1 MRVVV
6 ALGGNALLERG
17 ERPDAVIQ
25 RRHVRQAAAA
35 LAPLAADHQLVL
47 CHGNGP
53 QVGVLALESQAD
65 TSLSRP
71 YPLDVLVAQTQGMIG
86 YWLVQE
92 LRNAGVAQ
100 RAACVISQTVVDPS
114 DPAFGKPTKF
124 IGPSYDQ
131 GEAQALAARLG
142 WTIAADGPRWR
153 RVVASPRPLGLVEI
167 ETVRALAD
175 ADVLVV
181 CGGGGGVPVAQSN
194 AGELTGVEA
203 VVDKD
208 LTAAELAITLKADRL
223 LVLTDVPAIIRG
235 YGTPDAQPIQA
246 IDTDALS
253 AMTFPAGSMGPKV
266 EACIR
271 FVRASGQPAAIGAL
285 TDAADILAGRA
296 GPRSAPRS
304 PRDGA
309 WRRMGCAAPNRGSGL
324 GDGPA
329 RHWLREVCPP
339 CGRSEGVCEV
349 LCLVRHMLVSEF
361 HDAHRVSGRA
371 VVGDDALA
379 HPQVPAAEDP
389 QDGEVPGGRVAA
401 ALRSN
406 RRAAPESFT

>member
-6 ALGGNALLERG
+6 ALGGNALLERD

-53 QVGVLALESQAD
+53 QVGVLALESQSD
-65 TSLSRP
+65 TSLSQP

-92 LRNAGVAQ
+92 LRNAGIAQ
-100 RAACVISQTVVDPS
+100 RAACVVSQTVVEES
-114 DPAFGKPTKF
+114 DPAFGHPTKF
-124 IGPSYDQ
+124 IGASY
-131 GEAQALAARLG
+131 GKEEAEALAARLG
-142 WTIAADGPRWR
+142 WAIAADGPRWR

-175 ADVLVV
+175 AGVLVV
-181 CGGGGGVPVAQSN
+181 CGGGGGVPVTRSRSGAL
-194 AGELTGVEA
+194 AGVEA

-235 YGTPDAQPIQA
+235 YGTPDARPIQA
-246 IDTDALS
+246 IDTAALS

-271 FVRASGQPAAIGAL
+271 FVTASGQPAAIGAL
-285 TDAADILAGRA
+285 ADAAGILAGRA
-296 GPRSAPRS
+296 GTTISAARSS
-304 PRDGA
+304 VTE
-309 WRRMGCAAPNRGSGL
+309 
-324 GDGPA
+324 PA
-329 RHWLREVCPP
+329 R
-339 CGRSEGVCEV
+339 
-349 LCLVRHMLVSEF
+349 
-361 HDAHRVSGRA
+361 
-371 VVGDDALA
+371 
-379 HPQVPAAEDP
+379 
-389 QDGEVPGGRVAA
+389 
-401 ALRSN
+401 
-406 RRAAPESFT
+406 

>member
-1 MRVVV
+1 VRVVA

-25 RRHVRQAAAA
+25 RHHVRQAAKA
-35 LAPLAADHQLVL
+35 LAPLAAEYQLVL

-71 YPLDVLVAQTQGMIG
+71 YPFDVLVAQTQGMIG

-92 LRNAGVAQ
+92 LANAGVTQ
-100 RAACVISQTVVDPS
+100 HTVCVVSQTVVDPS
-114 DPAFGKPTKF
+114 DPAFGHPSKF
-124 IGPSYDQ
+124 IGASYDQ

-142 WTIAADGPRWR
+142 WTIAPDGPRWR
-153 RVVASPRPLGLVEI
+153 RVVASPKPLGLVEI
-167 ETVRALAD
+167 ATVRSLAD
-175 ADVLVV
+175 AGALVV
-181 CGGGGGVPVAQSN
+181 CGGGGGVPVVRSD

-223 LVLTDVPAIIRG
+223 LVLTDVPAVIRG
-235 YGTPDAQPIQA
+235 YGTPDAQPIHT
-246 IDTDALS
+246 IDADALS

-296 GPRSAPRS
+296 GTTIS
-304 PRDGA
+304 
-309 WRRMGCAAPNRGSGL
+309 AAPPSATE
-324 GDGPA
+324 P
-329 RHWLREVCPP
+329 
-339 CGRSEGVCEV
+339 
-349 LCLVRHMLVSEF
+349 VR
-361 HDAHRVSGRA
+361 
-371 VVGDDALA
+371 
-379 HPQVPAAEDP
+379 
-389 QDGEVPGGRVAA
+389 
-401 ALRSN
+401 
-406 RRAAPESFT
+406 